1 MFALMSRSYYWPQ
14 MRDDVELCV
23 KTCLVCQQDKV
34 EQWRE
39 VRLLQP
45 LPIPNRPW
53 ASVSMDFLGGF
64 PKAEGMG
71 AIMVVMDRFSK
82 YVVFIVVLC
91 ASSADLVT
99 RMFFA
104 NVVKIFGLPEDI
116 MSNRDLRFTGRFW
129 TTLFNMIG
137 SDLKFS
143 TGYHPQIDGQTER
156 VNAMLEDYLRHHTST

>member
-64 PKAEGMG
+64 PKVEGM
-71 AIMVVMDRFSK
+71 
-82 YVVFIVVLC
+82 LC
-91 ASSADLVT
+91 SLLCHAPAQQTLLPGSSLQ
-99 RMFFA
+99 M
-104 NVVKIFGLPEDI
+104 
-116 MSNRDLRFTGRFW
+116 
-129 TTLFNMIG
+129 
-137 SDLKFS
+137 
-143 TGYHPQIDGQTER
+143 
-156 VNAMLEDYLRHHTST
+156 